1 MAFTDERILEICH
14 RYGTLNK
21 VVADDGTKTYT
32 PSLDKTKIKVYHATT
47 SELPKGYLEKSS
59 LIDNDVDY
67 WGTVLGDK
75 TEVVFSDEPSLIDAQ
90 NKFTEITE

>member
-1 MAFTDERILEICH
+1 
-14 RYGTLNK
+14 
-21 VVADDGTKTYT
+21 
-32 PSLDKTKIKVYHATT
+32 
-47 SELPKGYLEKSS
+47 KSS

-75 TEVVFSDEPSLIDAQ
+75 TEVVFSDDPSLIDAQ